1 MPQLNPT
8 PWFLVFLLTW
18 LALFLLSMKI
28 LNNKPKPSTPQY
40 SEQLNNMYWTWP
52 WS

>member
-1 MPQLNPT
+1 MPQLNPA

-18 LALFLLSMKI
+18 LSLFLLSTKI
-28 LNNKPKPSTPQY
+28 LNNKPKLSTSPNFK
-40 SEQLNNMYWTWP
+40 QLNNTYWTWP